1 MKTVTISSDFKLSS
15 HWMRYK
21 VVKYQST
28 WRSALSAC
36 TESREPYTYFLMF
49 LMMLLIISNVGLSS
63 GLSNQHRSISSVNSS
78 GQSLVPTTGR
88 NGGFSRAATRAII
101 SAPPKG
107 KFVNKTTFRKNISWS
122 MLCITYLRTPWRRVL
137 LEKLTGLKL
146 VKKFPAFYGTRRFIT
161 AFTSAHHLSLSWA
174 SSIQSILPN
183 PTSWRSI
190 LILSSHLRL
199 GFPSGLFPSGFPTK
213 TLYTPLSSSIRATCH
228 AYLIL
233 LILSHAQYWV
243 SNTKF

>member
-137 LEKLTGLKL
+137 LEMPNGFQL
-146 VKKFPAFYGTRRFIT
+146 VKNRPQFLEPEGSVPHSQVPA
-161 AFTSAHHLSLSWA
+161 TSPYPEPARS
-174 SSIQSILPN
+174 QSIP
-183 PTSWRSI
+183 PYSTSWRSI
-190 LILSSHLRL
+190 LILSSHIR
-199 GFPSGLFPSGFPTK
+199 
-213 TLYTPLSSSIRATCH
+213 LSSPPH
-228 AYLIL
+228 VLHVPPHPIL
-233 LILSHAQYWV
+233 DFITQKILGEEYGL
-243 SNTKF
+243 